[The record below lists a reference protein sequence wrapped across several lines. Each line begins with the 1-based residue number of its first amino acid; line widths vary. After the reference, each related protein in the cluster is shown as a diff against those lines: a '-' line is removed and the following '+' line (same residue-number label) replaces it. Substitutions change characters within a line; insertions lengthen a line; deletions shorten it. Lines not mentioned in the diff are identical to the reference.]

1 MNWLIHNYAW
11 VLELLG
17 QHLVIAV
24 SAIVIALVI
33 SIPLGRAAVNS
44 AFGRGLVSVVGA
56 MYALPS
62 LALLILVPVIIGTPL
77 RSSLNMVIV
86 LSIYG
91 VAIMAGPCVQAFSG
105 LPEQVLLSAD
115 ACGYGRLRRWWQI
128 ELPLALAVIASAA
141 RVLVTSTISLVT
153 VAAFIG
159 ISSLGTLLTDGFQ
172 RGISAEVITG
182 LVVTI
187 ILALLLDGLVALAHW
202 LLSGWR
208 RA

>member
-24 SAIVIALVI
+24 SAIVVALVI

-91 VAIMAGPCVQAFSG
+91 VALWLAPCVQAFSG
-105 LPEQVLLSAD
+105 LA
-115 ACGYGRLRRWWQI
+115 
-128 ELPLALAVIASAA
+128 
-141 RVLVTSTISLVT
+141 
-153 VAAFIG
+153 
-159 ISSLGTLLTDGFQ
+159 
-172 RGISAEVITG
+172 
-182 LVVTI
+182 
-187 ILALLLDGLVALAHW
+187 
-202 LLSGWR
+202 
-208 RA
+208 

>member
-24 SAIVIALVI
+24 SAIVVALVI

-153 VAAFIG
+153 
-159 ISSLGTLLTDGFQ
+159 LGTLLTDGFQ

>member
-24 SAIVIALVI
+24 SAIVVALVI

-77 RSSLNMVIV
+77 RSSLNMVI
-86 LSIYG
+86 
-91 VAIMAGPCVQAFSG
+91 G